1 MPKVRIITDSGAYL
15 FPDTIEKYD
24 ITVIPHQIRVDRAIL
39 TEDGS
44 TPVDELFRRYSAA
57 QSAGFKGVPEL
68 VTPELNDVLDYYRQV
83 SRESNQ
89 IVAIHTSSHLSAMWG
104 QSRKA
109 AELLMGRNT
118 IRVIDSF
125 STSLGLGILV
135 RQAAQAADQGASV
148 HEIARLV
155 NSAVPHLYVTLF
167 TESLNYLETSANLG
181 VSQSVLGTL
190 LGIKAMLTVEEG
202 DLIPLEKVQGRSD
215 VVDKLYEFVI
225 EFAHIEEMGILQH
238 CYDESRDDLLARIV
252 ENMPNLTVHR
262 LTYPPSL
269 ATHLGPNTM
278 GVIVYE
284 GNV

>member
-15 FPDTIEKYD
+15 TSDTIEKYG
-24 ITVIPHQIRVDRAIL
+24 IMVIPHQIRIENTIL
-39 TEDGS
+39 TEDAS
-44 TPVDELFRRYSAA
+44 VPVDQFFAKFSAA
-57 QSAGFKGVPEL
+57 QSAGFKGMPEL
-68 VTPELNDVLDYYRQV
+68 VAPDLNYVLDYYRRLT
-83 SRESNQ
+83 RESNQ
-89 IVAIHTSSHLSAMWG
+89 IVAIHTSSHLSTMWG

-135 RQAAQAADQGASV
+135 RQAAEAAEQGASV

-181 VSQSVLGTL
+181 VSQSVLGTM

-202 DLIPLEKVQGRSD
+202 DLIPLEKVQARSE
-215 VVDKLYEFVI
+215 VVDKLYEFVV

-238 CYDESRDDLLARIV
+238 CYDQSRDELVARIK
-252 ENMPNLTVHR
+252 EHMPTLPVHL

-269 ATHLGPNTM
+269 AAHLGPNAV

-284 GNV
+284 GNT

>member
-1 MPKVRIITDSGAYL
+1 MSQVRILTDSNAYL
-15 FPDTIEKYD
+15 PADIIEEHG
-24 ITVIPHQIRVDRAIL
+24 IVVIPHQIGLGKHVLAETPEL
-39 TEDGS
+39 TVED
-44 TPVDELFRRYSAA
+44 LFQEFSQA
-57 QSAGFKGVPEL
+57 QSKGFKGMPRLLVPDI
-68 VTPELNDVLDYYRQV
+68 NMVLDHYRLLAK
-83 SRESNQ
+83 ETNQ
-89 IVAIHTSSHLSAMWG
+89 ILAIHASSHLSPMWG

-118 IRVIDSF
+118 IRVIDSL
-125 STSLGLGILV
+125 STSLGQGLLV
-135 RQAAQAADQGASV
+135 RQAAEAAAAGASI

-181 VSQSVLGTL
+181 VSQSVLGTM

-202 DLIPLEKVQGRSD
+202 DLIPLEKVQTREE
-215 VVDKLYEFVI
+215 VVEKLYEFVV
-225 EFAHIEEMGILQH
+225 EFANIEELGILQH
-238 CYDESRDDLLARIV
+238 AYEESQGELLARLE
-252 ENMPNLTVHR
+252 ENMPKLKIHS

-269 ATHLGPNTM
+269 AAHLGPNTV

>member
-15 FPDTIEKYD
+15 TPGIIEKHG
-24 ITVIPHQIRVDRAIL
+24 IVVIPHQIRVDHAVF
-39 TEDGS
+39 TEDDS
-44 TPVDELFRRYSAA
+44 LSADELFRRFSTA
-57 QSAGFKGVPEL
+57 QAAGFKGMPEL
-68 VTPELNDVLDYYRQV
+68 VTPELNYVLDYYR
-83 SRESNQ
+83 RLAKESNQ
-89 IVAIHTSSHLSAMWG
+89 IVAIHTSSHLSPMWG

-109 AELLMGRNT
+109 AELMMGRNT

-135 RQAAQAADQGASV
+135 RRAAEAAEDGATV

-181 VSQSVLGTL
+181 VSQSVLGTM

-202 DLIPLEKVQGRSD
+202 DLIPLEKVQARTE
-215 VVDKLYEFVI
+215 VVDKLYEFVV
-225 EFAHIEEMGILQH
+225 EFAHIEEMGILEH
-238 CYDESRDDLLARIV
+238 CYDQSRDDLLARIADHR
-252 ENMPNLTVHR
+252 PNLTIHR
-262 LTYPPSL
+262 LSYPPSL
-269 ATHLGPNTM
+269 AAHLGPNAV